1 MSAKGP
7 DPNAYAG
14 WLLLIHHLPAKS
26 GYARV
31 KLWRQLRALGAVV
44 LRNSA
49 YVLPRTERGLS
60 AMRRLVKQIE
70 RDGGEAAL
78 CETRFV
84 DGINDAALR
93 GLFNAA
99 LEEEYAALESDLRKA
114 GTGKKRARQ
123 ADDRVRLEKL
133 GRKLADLSARDFFG
147 AKGRKRVLAL
157 LAGLE
162 HQPIVK
168 LTRARETARPVDLLS
183 LTGKVW
189 VTRKDIHID
198 RIACAWLVR
207 RFIDP
212 KAVFKFVGE
221 KTYHPASGELRF
233 DMKDG
238 EFTHEG
244 DRCSFETLLLRLDL
258 DDPALQRVAEIIH
271 ELDIRD
277 GKFERPEATGVGH
290 VIDGICMTQH
300 EDMARSERGGA
311 VLDDVYRKF
320 KSQ

>member
-1 MSAKGP
+1 MSAAKD
-7 DPNAYAG
+7 DPKTYAG
-14 WLLLIHHLPAKS
+14 WLFLIHHLPAKS

-31 KLWRQLRALGAVV
+31 KAWRQSRAMGAIV
-44 LRNSA
+44 LRNSG

-60 AMRRLVKQIE
+60 AMRRLVRQIE

-78 CETRFV
+78 CEIRFV
-84 DGINDAALR
+84 DGIGDTELR

-99 LEEEYAALESDLRKA
+99 LEEEYAALEGELRKVA
-114 GTGKKRARQ
+114 APKRARR
-123 ADDRVRLEKL
+123 ADAKVRLEKL
-133 GRKLADLSARDFFG
+133 GQKLADLSARDFFG

-168 LTRARETARPVDLLS
+168 LQPEKTEPTNPLS
-183 LTGKVW
+183 LVGRVW

-198 RIACAWLVR
+198 RIACAWLIQ
-207 RFIDP
+207 RFVDP

-221 KTYHPASGELRF
+221 KIYHPAAGELRF
-233 DMKDG
+233 DMRDA
-238 EFTHEG
+238 EFTHED
-244 DRCSFETLLLRLDL
+244 DRCSFETLLRRLEL
-258 DDPALQRVAEIIH
+258 SDPALQMMGEIIH

-277 GKFERPEATGVGH
+277 GKFDRPEASGIGH
-290 VIDGICMTQH
+290 IIESISMTQH
-300 EDMARSERGGA
+300 DDMARVTRGGA
-311 VLDDVYRKF
+311 LLDDVYRKF